1 MIFKNKNINC
11 EQFVFL
17 FCPFLIWIL
26 FSFILHWTNINSLG
40 ILEQIQLWRVLLW
53 IEHVTWME
61 SYMNYLMRYPS
72 IAIISQPVTQKYS
85 IPIPTIVLHLPPT
98 KIFRLKHRL
107 ITIQIEPTLD
117 VVFSRFRG
125 FSFTI
130 ILRQK
135 PRVVRTGSLS
145 LSVL

>member
-11 EQFVFL
+11 EQFV
-17 FCPFLIWIL
+17 IWIL

-40 ILEQIQLWRVLLW
+40 ILEQIQHWRVLLW